1 MQAQPTIYR
10 RRIHAS
16 KETCQDRQAKRRQE
30 NELISKDM
38 RSRREGGREGGK
50 GMEGWRDGGHL
61 ANIIS
66 PHTQK
71 FCSIKYNNTNYDVYI

>member
-16 KETCQDRQAKRRQE
+16 KETCQDRQAKRKE

-38 RSRREGGREGGK
+38 RSRREGGREGG
-50 GMEGWRDGGHL
+50 GEGWRDGGHL

-66 PHTQK
+66 PHTHKSFVQL
-71 FCSIKYNNTNYDVYI
+71 KYNNTNYGVYI